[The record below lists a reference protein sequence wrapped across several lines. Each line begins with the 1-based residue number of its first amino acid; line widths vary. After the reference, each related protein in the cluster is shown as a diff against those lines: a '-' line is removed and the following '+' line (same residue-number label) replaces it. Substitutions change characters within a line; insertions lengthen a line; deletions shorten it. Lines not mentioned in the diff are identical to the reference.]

1 MDINV
6 IRIIVTVVSVV
17 AFAAIVWWIYSPSRR
32 LMLKEEGKRIVEEHE

>member
-6 IRIIVTVVSVV
+6 IRIIVTVVSFA
-17 AFAAIVWWIYSPSRR
+17 AFVAIVWWVYRPSRR

>member
-6 IRIIVTVVSVV
+6 IRIIVTVVSIV

-32 LMLKEEGKRIVEEHE
+32 LMLKEEGKRILEEHE